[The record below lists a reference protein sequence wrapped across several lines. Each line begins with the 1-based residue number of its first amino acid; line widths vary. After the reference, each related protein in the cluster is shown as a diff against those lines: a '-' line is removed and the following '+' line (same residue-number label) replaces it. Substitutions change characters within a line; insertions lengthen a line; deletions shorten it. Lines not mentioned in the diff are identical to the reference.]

1 VRRIYMGD
9 VISFK
14 KAKKKKEVEDEL
26 YQRRN
31 RIAEARASIEEY
43 WKNVEKKRR
52 IVLRKGSVKD
62 VVMIF

>member
-1 VRRIYMGD
+1 MGD